1 MIKKLTRKLIDFYIK
16 SFSGLSRDVW
26 AIALIY
32 LVNRCGEMVIPFMS
46 VYLTSQLGFSKFQT
60 GVVLFCFGVGAFAG
74 SNIGGMLTD
83 RIGNFKVMLISL
95 IGAGL
100 SFMMILNF
108 QSFIGLS
115 LWLMVTGVFSSM
127 FSPAAFSAVGQ
138 WGNPDN
144 VTRGYSLLRMAIN
157 LGIAIGPAV
166 GGIVAKHHGYSWL
179 FILDGITCLCA
190 AVTLTFVLQHRNIEP
205 APVEE
210 TEEPSQS
217 PYTDKLLIAF
227 LLLNLVNMVAFF
239 QILFAV
245 PVYFKEIVGL
255 DEDFIGYFFTANGI
269 LVFLLEMPIVYMI
282 ELKNSYFKPLAIGA
296 FLIGLGYLSLNV
308 FHDPVVAIV
317 FYSLLVA
324 VGEVFNFPLIPS
336 LAMRRANTNNQGK
349 YMGTVSTMF
358 ALAFL
363 LAPIAG
369 LPVIEYTGFQTY
381 WLLAAGMS
389 ILSCIGL
396 WALKGKF
403 NSMGT

>member
-1 MIKKLTRKLIDFYIK
+1 MNKLINFYKK

-60 GVVLFCFGVGAFAG
+60 GVVLFCFGLGAFAG

-95 IGAGL
+95 IGAGCA
-100 SFMMILNF
+100 FMLILEF
-108 QSFIGLS
+108 KSFIGLS
-115 LWLMVTGVFSSM
+115 LWLMVTGIFSSM

-138 WGNPDN
+138 WGNPAN

-157 LGIAIGPAV
+157 LGIAIGPAL
-166 GGIVAKHHGYSWL
+166 GGLVAKYHGYSWL
-179 FILDGITCLCA
+179 FILDGLTCLLA
-190 AVTLTFVLQHRNIEP
+190 AGTLTLVLQHRNTPPEVILES
-205 APVEE
+205 E
-210 TEEPSQS
+210 TPSQS

-255 DEDFIGYFFTANGI
+255 DEDFIGLFFTANGI
-269 LVFLLEMPIVYMI
+269 LVFLLEMPIVYVI
-282 ELKNSYFKPLAIGA
+282 ELRNSYFRPLAIGA
-296 FLIGLGYLSLNV
+296 LLIGIGYLALNL
-308 FHDPVVAIV
+308 FSNPITAIV
-317 FYSLLVA
+317 LYSLLVA
-324 VGEVFNFPLIPS
+324 IGEVFNFPLIPS
-336 LAMRRANTNNQGK
+336 LAMRRADSSNQGK

-369 LPVIEYTGFQTY
+369 LPVIEYTGYSTY
-381 WLLAAGMS
+381 WLLAAS
-389 ILSCIGL
+389 CSTLSCIGL
-396 WALKGKF
+396 WVLKGKF
-403 NSMGT
+403 DSMGR